1 MSLDLTALDPAL
13 KQYYKNI
20 GVQDLASQG
29 RPCYALI
36 KKDENAGGR
45 NWPIPV
51 RYTNPQGTSHDYQTA
66 IANSSE
72 SELEDYLLGAK
83 KLYTNIDIDALTLKA
98 TKSKKLAF
106 EMAVKEIDHGIE
118 AHMDSLSKKLFRA
131 SGGAIGEIQA
141 ITEVE
146 SPREDSI
153 TLKSTGDAFNFF
165 RNQVLNGDTVNGGGT
180 VHVGAATVTSVD
192 VDAGKVHFS
201 SSPTGSITGLAVDD
215 FLFVDGDYG
224 LSLSGFASWIP
235 DTAPVSGDS
244 FLSVDRSNDPVRLA
258 GSRLAASGLSVEEA
272 LINMS
277 NKLSKLNSKPDYC
290 FMSFDKYRDL
300 ILELEGRLRYV
311 DVDSG
316 KVGFKGVEIIGRDG
330 AIVCLPDNGC
340 PDERAYMVQSDTW
353 VLMSVEGAPHI
364 KDEDGSKFFR
374 SLTADDYSTQIISY
388 CNLACLAPGKNGVI
402 KFDE

>member
-29 RPCYALI
+29 RPAYALI
-36 KKDENAGGR
+36 KKDEGAGGR

-51 RYTNPQGTSHDYQTA
+51 RYTNPQGTSHDYATS
-66 IANSSE
+66 IANASE
-72 SELEDYLLGAK
+72 SELEDYLLTAK
-83 KLYTNIDIDALTLKA
+83 KLYTNVDIDALALKA
-98 TKSKKLAF
+98 TKSPKLAF
-106 EMAVKEIDHGIE
+106 EKAVLEIDHGIE
-118 AHMDSLSKKLFRA
+118 AHMDSLSKKLFRTD
-131 SGGAIGEIQA
+131 GGSIGVIQT
-141 ITEVE
+141 IT
-146 SPREDSI
+146 DSATENSV

-165 RNQVLNGDTVNGGGT
+165 RNQVLDADTVDGGGT
-180 VHVGAATVTSVD
+180 IHAGNVTVTSVD
-192 VDAGKVHFS
+192 VDAGKVHFGAS
-201 SSPTGSITGLAVDD
+201 ITGSIASAAADD
-215 FLFVDGDYG
+215 YLFVDGDYG
-224 LSLSGFASWIP
+224 LSLSGFGAWVP
-235 DTAPVSGDS
+235 DAAPTTGDS
-244 FLSVDRSNDPVRLA
+244 FLGVDRSNDPVRLG

-300 ILELEGRLRYV
+300 ILELESRIRYV

-316 KVGFKGVEIIGRDG
+316 KVGFKGVEVIGRDG

-374 SLTADDYSTQIISY
+374 SLTADQFSAQIISY
-388 CNLACLAPGKNGVI
+388 CNLACLAPAKNGVI